1 MIENI
6 TVHHL
11 KNLADAIDSERVV
24 APYSSVNLNRIIP
37 NDLSESTAT
46 YLNELYEY
54 GYNNKSLAN
63 TLRLLAKER
72 EHWKTVTSDSLDLV
86 WTGPE
91 APGSYSRDTS
101 VVVRELF
108 QSAQDEVLVS
118 GYAVYQGLS
127 VFKELAS
134 LMDSNPN
141 LKVSMFFD
149 VKREYRDTTTE
160 DDSILA
166 TFRDRFIN
174 EQWPGKRL
182 PNVYY
187 DPRSLNKDQ
196 KKRTALHAKCVVVDK
211 KVAFISSA
219 NFTEAAQ
226 FRNIEAGL
234 LVKSEWLAQKLKK
247 QFFALIEVNELKPL
261 IDNDK

>member
-1 MIENI
+1 M
-6 TVHHL
+6 
-11 KNLADAIDSERVV
+11 
-24 APYSSVNLNRIIP
+24 
-37 NDLSESTAT
+37 
-46 YLNELYEY
+46 
-54 GYNNKSLAN
+54 
-63 TLRLLAKER
+63 
-72 EHWKTVTSDSLDLV
+72 
-86 WTGPE
+86 
-91 APGSYSRDTS
+91 
-101 VVVRELF
+101 
-108 QSAQDEVLVS
+108 
-118 GYAVYQGLS
+118 
-127 VFKELAS
+127 
-134 LMDSNPN
+134 
-141 LKVSMFFD
+141 
-149 VKREYRDTTTE
+149 
-160 DDSILA
+160 
-166 TFRDRFIN
+166 
-174 EQWPGKRL
+174 